1 MHCYIKDSYEQSL
14 SVCRSGCLHS
24 DLTNSELT
32 IPDAT
37 QTGIWDQVNL
47 LQGKQELQLCT
58 TSTLWW
64 VGGTDSLISYKVSDN
79 ISVVK
84 TPKSTWTKI

>member
-37 QTGIWDQVNL
+37 QTGIWDQVLLNL
-47 LQGKQELQLCT
+47 EPAAGQTGTPALHHFY
-58 TSTLWW
+58 SV
-64 VGGTDSLISYKVSDN
+64 VGGRH
-79 ISVVK
+79 
-84 TPKSTWTKI
+84 